1 MSPNTVSQSREGR
14 KHRQCQRQRQN
25 ICWWWYEY
33 GSFAPNVDVNV
44 LKHIWSC
51 WHHALQQ
58 VAYVHTHLI
67 CVLCTATY
75 SLTENQAQSQ
85 RRLVKWRWSAP
96 FITKRKRS
104 TRLDTISED
113 NGHNKYVQ
121 NCFVVDKAFFKMLRV
136 VALHV
141 KSCNPTSFQLCLHMH
156 KTKKWVLTRNIFL
169 QLHHVPVSPRMPSQ
183 VLRSTDWTAAYRI

>member
-1 MSPNTVSQSREGR
+1 MLLWMGLLLWYCCAYCVVHRTGTVWLNNNCETCALICRLQRLRREMYNNALVAGNVAVQDQHEL
-14 KHRQCQRQRQN
+14 KHCFTVKRGPQTPSMPTS
-25 ICWWWYEY
+25 WWYEY

-85 RRLVKWRWSAP
+85 RRLVKWRWFAP

-121 NCFVVDKAFFKMLRV
+121 NCFVVDKAFFKM
-136 VALHV
+136 
-141 KSCNPTSFQLCLHMH
+141 
-156 KTKKWVLTRNIFL
+156 
-169 QLHHVPVSPRMPSQ
+169 
-183 VLRSTDWTAAYRI
+183 